1 MSFFRFC
8 YLLFAVNLEF
18 IWFSTSCFW
27 FLFWFQCTAMPTTL
41 EKILEMFEK
50 MKFFE
55 NFWIFCFEPKMFKFL
70 IKFEVS
76 GFLILVSDSI
86 ECSSGFF
93 LPCSK
98 KSGNVWEIEVWKM
111 KKKVKLEKFET
122 WKKWNW
128 KAVSQVFAKR
138 SFASV
143 LHLRA
148 SEAGV
153 LRSFHM
159 ILSFFPLVSNS
170 HKSIE
175 IHQLHMYLNYMYQS
189 ITCISITYVSTYKLH
204 VSQLHVSQ
212 MSGQGRC
219 EIWVVPGRGRISVLF
234 LQNFKTL
241 CFSFFYSCD

>member
-1 MSFFRFC
+1 MFRIQSN
-8 YLLFAVNLEF
+8 VHPD
-18 IWFSTSCFW
+18 FSYH
-27 FLFWFQCTAMPTTL
+27 A
-41 EKILEMFEK
+41 
-50 MKFFE
+50 
-55 NFWIFCFEPKMFKFL
+55 
-70 IKFEVS
+70 
-76 GFLILVSDSI
+76 
-86 ECSSGFF
+86 
-93 LPCSK
+93 SK
-98 KSGNVWEIEVWKM
+98 KSGNVWEIEIWKM

-175 IHQLHMYLNYMYQS
+175 IDQLHHVSQLYVSLNYMYLNYEVSQN
-189 ITCISITYVSTYKLH
+189 ISQLH

-234 LQNFKTL
+234 LQNFKTN
-241 CFSFFYSCD
+241 FFFFFLQLRLV